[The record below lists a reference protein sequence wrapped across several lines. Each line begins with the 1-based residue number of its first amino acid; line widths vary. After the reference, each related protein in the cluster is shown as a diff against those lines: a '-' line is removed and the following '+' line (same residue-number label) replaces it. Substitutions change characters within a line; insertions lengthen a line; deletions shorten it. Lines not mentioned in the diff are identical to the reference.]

1 MTRWKINEAAREVL
15 EEQYRRKRFP
25 SPLSK
30 KRLAEQLDVA
40 PRRIQVWFQNRRQ
53 REKAGTEDSEETHR
67 QSPTLEDELN
77 ADDTGV
83 ASDLWSESTEQTVRP
98 DWQQRDPWGSE
109 GSESSM
115 RSGWH
120 QGPKGAHE
128 WQRDGKGPQEWQTLQ
143 QQQESE
149 AQQDALMMQGIT
161 NLVQGLPEDDPPGE
175 GAPILS
181 SSDDIFQAAARPAP
195 RPRPAPLR
203 ACPWPSPCA
212 PPSTSLLL
220 PRPPTPTP
228 DPRPPTPD
236 PRPRP
241 RPPSPPP
248 QALMGFEDENQRMKR
263 QGFCSM
269 PPRTA
274 GGTPPLWL
282 PGEVMGG
289 KRDASGMMTGKRKQP
304 PDAVTLTLTLTLNPN
319 PNPLTLTLTL
329 TLALAPTLTPALTL

>member
-67 QSPTLEDELN
+67 QSPSLEDELV
-77 ADDTGV
+77 ADDGV
-83 ASDLWSESTEQTVRP
+83 ASDLWSESTEPTVRP

-109 GSESSM
+109 SSEQSM

-120 QGPKGAHE
+120 QGPKGPHE
-128 WQRDGKGPQEWQTLQ
+128 WQQGAKGPQEWQSLQ

-161 NLVQGLPEDDPPGE
+161 NLVQGLPEDATDGYSPGE

-181 SSDDIFQAAARPAP
+181 SSDDIFQAAARPAAP
-195 RPRPAPLR
+195 APAPSPLRPRP
-203 ACPWPSPCA
+203 SP
-212 PPSTSLLL
+212 
-220 PRPPTPTP
+220 R
-228 DPRPPTPD
+228 
-236 PRPRP
+236 
-241 RPPSPPP
+241 
-248 QALMGFEDENQRMKR
+248 
-263 QGFCSM
+263 
-269 PPRTA
+269 
-274 GGTPPLWL
+274 
-282 PGEVMGG
+282 
-289 KRDASGMMTGKRKQP
+289 
-304 PDAVTLTLTLTLNPN
+304 
-319 PNPLTLTLTL
+319 
-329 TLALAPTLTPALTL
+329 